1 MLQLLPTH
9 TSVSFGRSVIVTT
22 LKARLL
28 SSKVFSLVRA
38 VDVPAL
44 GTAALVGVVLALVPV
59 DAERA
64 AGVQLVAARTDALE
78 AAVGVLAGAG
88 WWAHTLMIQKTSFI
102 EVVNHRWY
110 WQ

>member
-1 MLQLLPTH
+1 MLQLLPTYP
-9 TSVSFGRSVIVTT
+9 TVSFGRSVIVTT

-44 GTAALVGVVLALVPV
+44 GAAALVGVVLALVPV

-88 WWAHTLMIQKTSFI
+88 WGANTLRIKKTSFI